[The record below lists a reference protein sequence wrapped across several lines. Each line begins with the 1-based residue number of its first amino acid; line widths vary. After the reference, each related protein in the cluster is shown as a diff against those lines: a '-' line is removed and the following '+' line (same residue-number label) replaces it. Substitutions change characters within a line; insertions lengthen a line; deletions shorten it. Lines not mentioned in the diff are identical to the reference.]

1 MKRRDFI
8 KNAGLALS
16 AAFVPHMAFPSF
28 LRGDTPA
35 SQSNHRLYNGIALPS
50 VWPPRNMTMNYDPMP
65 LPYLKNRPE
74 IIPIDV
80 GRQLFVDNFLI
91 EQTDMERKSYIPRKM
106 SFNPVL
112 RPETE
117 LEQGIYGIPGA
128 TAKDG
133 GVWWDPKDE
142 LFKMWYEAGW
152 LYRMA
157 YATSKDGIH
166 WERPNLDVVPGTN
179 QITPEIVADSS
190 TVWLDHFTKNPNE
203 RFKMFLRSPNSIPGS
218 TERFNYGF
226 SMVSPDGIHWGK
238 PVKTGPC
245 GDRSTIFYNPFR
257 RKWVY
262 SLRNPENIN
271 RVPIGRFRYY
281 HEHSDFMEGAK
292 WTKEDLIFWLGA
304 DYLDDPDPYMGDKAQ
319 LYNLSAVP
327 YESIMLSLP
336 QIHLGPS
343 NERCREAGVPKIT
356 ELKVAYSRD
365 GFYWDR
371 TDRQPFIPA
380 ERKEGSWDRGYV
392 QSVGGLC
399 TIVGTQL
406 WFYYIGFEGNKK
418 KKSSVYEK
426 NGMHANGSTGVA
438 VLRRDGFVSYSAQKE
453 KGTLLTR
460 PLSFS
465 GEYLFVN
472 VNCPN
477 GELRVE
483 ILDADNHVMPGFS
496 ADDCKPLSTDST
508 IAQIKWK
515 NKKDLSAIKGRP
527 VRFKFYLTN
536 GDLYSFWVSP
546 NIEGASNGYNAAGG
560 PGFSGGIDIEGR
572 KAYKKAENFPNLL
585 ERC

>member
-1 MKRRDFI
+1 MKR
-8 KNAGLALS
+8 KS
-16 AAFVPHMAFPSF
+16 
-28 LRGDTPA
+28 
-35 SQSNHRLYNGIALPS
+35 HR
-50 VWPPRNMTMNYDPMP
+50 
-65 LPYLKNRPE
+65 
-74 IIPIDV
+74 
-80 GRQLFVDNFLI
+80 
-91 EQTDMERKSYIPRKM
+91 PRKIN
-106 SFNPVL
+106 FNPIL
-112 RPETE
+112 KPETE

-128 TAKDG
+128 SAKDG
-133 GVWWDPKDE
+133 GVWWDPKDQ

-152 LYRMA
+152 LHRMA
-157 YATSKDGIH
+157 YATSKDGLH

-179 QITPEIVADSS
+179 QIVPEIVADSS
-190 TVWLDHFTKNPNE
+190 TVWLDHFTKNPEE

-245 GDRSTIFYNPFR
+245 GDRSTMFYNPFR
-257 RKWVY
+257 QKWVY

-281 HEHSDFMEGAK
+281 HEHSNFLEGAK
-292 WTKEDLIFWLGA
+292 WTKEELIFWLGA
-304 DYLDDPDPYMGDKAQ
+304 DYRDDPDPYIGDKAQ

-371 TDRQPFIPA
+371 TDRRAFIPA
-380 ERKEGSWDRGYV
+380 ERKEGTWDRGYV

-399 TIVGTQL
+399 TIVGDQL
-406 WFYYIGFEGNKK
+406 WFYYIGFEGNKR
-418 KKSSVYEK
+418 KKSPVYEK
-426 NGMHANGSTGVA
+426 NGMHANGSTGIA

-460 PLSFS
+460 PVTFT
-465 GEYLFVN
+465 GEYMFVN
-472 VNCPN
+472 VSCPN
-477 GELRVE
+477 GELKVE
-483 ILDADNHVMPGFS
+483 ILDADNNVIPGFS
-496 ADDCKPLSTDST
+496 ANDCKPLSTDST

-515 NKKDLSAIKGRP
+515 NKKDLSALKSQP
-527 VRFKFYLTN
+527 VRFKFYLIN

-546 NIEGASNGYNAAGG
+546 DIEGASNGYNAAGG
-560 PGFSGGIDIEGR
+560 PGFGGGTDKEGKR
-572 KAYKKAENFPNLL
+572 AYKKAADFPNLL
-585 ERC
+585 ERY

>member
-8 KNAGLALS
+8 RNAGLALS
-16 AAFVPHMAFPSF
+16 TAFIPNIAFPSF
-28 LRGDTPA
+28 LRGGA
-35 SQSNHRLYNGIALPS
+35 SPSSALYNGITLPD
-50 VWPPRNMTMNYDPMP
+50 VWPPRNISMNYDPMP
-65 LPYLKNRPE
+65 LPYLTNRPE
-74 IIPIDV
+74 IIPIDL

-91 EQTDMERKSYIPRKM
+91 EQTDMERRSYTPRKM

-112 RPETE
+112 KPETE
-117 LEQGIYGIPGA
+117 LEQGTYGIPGA
-128 TAKDG
+128 SAKDG
-133 GVWWDPKDE
+133 GVWWDPKDNI
-142 LFKMWYEAGW
+142 FKMWYEAGW
-152 LYRMA
+152 LHRMA

-166 WERPNLDVVPGTN
+166 WERPNLDVVAGTN
-179 QITPEIVADSS
+179 QIVPEIVADSS
-190 TVWLDHFTKNPNE
+190 TVWLDHFTKNPEE

-245 GDRSTIFYNPFR
+245 GDRSTMFYNPFR
-257 RKWVY
+257 QKWVY

-281 HEHSDFMEGAK
+281 HEHPNFLEGAK

-304 DYLDDPDPYMGDKAQ
+304 DYLDDPDPYIGDKAQ

-371 TDRQPFIPA
+371 TDRHTFIPA
-380 ERKEGSWDRGYV
+380 ERKAGSWDRGYV

-399 TIVGTQL
+399 TIVGDQL

-418 KKSSVYEK
+418 KKSTVYEK

-453 KGTLLTR
+453 KGTLMTR
-460 PLSFS
+460 PVTFT
-465 GEYLFVN
+465 GEYLFVK
-472 VNCPN
+472 
-477 GELRVE
+477 VE
-483 ILDADNHVMPGFS
+483 VLDADNKVIQGFS
-496 ADDCKPLSTDST
+496 ANDCKPLTVDST
-508 IAQIKWK
+508 IAQIRWK
-515 NKKDLSAIKGRP
+515 NKKDLSTLKSQS

-546 NIEGASNGYNAAGG
+546 DTEGASNGYNAAGG
-560 PGFSGGIDIEGR
+560 PGFSGGIDKEGMR
-572 KAYKKAENFPNLL
+572 AYKKAQDFPNLL

>member
-8 KNAGLALS
+8 RNAGLALS
-16 AAFVPHMAFPSF
+16 TAFIPNIAFPSF
-28 LRGDTPA
+28 LRGGA
-35 SQSNHRLYNGIALPS
+35 SPSSALYNGITLPD
-50 VWPPRNMTMNYDPMP
+50 VWPPRNISMNYDPMP
-65 LPYLKNRPE
+65 LPYLTNRPE
-74 IIPIDV
+74 IVPIDL

-91 EQTDMERKSYIPRKM
+91 EQTDMERRSYTPRKM

-112 RPETE
+112 KPETE
-117 LEQGIYGIPGA
+117 LEQGTYGIPGA
-128 TAKDG
+128 SAKDG
-133 GVWWDPKDE
+133 GVWWDPKDNI
-142 LFKMWYEAGW
+142 FKMWYEAGW
-152 LYRMA
+152 LHRMA
-157 YATSKDGIH
+157 SATSKDGIH
-166 WERPNLDVVPGTN
+166 CERPNLDVVAGPT
-179 QITPEIVADSS
+179 QIGPEIVADSS
-190 TVWLDHFTKNPNE
+190 TVWLDHFTKNPEE

-245 GDRSTIFYNPFR
+245 GDRSTMFYNPFR
-257 RKWVY
+257 QKWVY

-281 HEHSDFMEGAK
+281 HEHPNFLEGAK

-304 DYLDDPDPYMGDKAQ
+304 DYLDDPDPYIGDKAQ

-371 TDRQPFIPA
+371 TDRHTFIPA
-380 ERKEGSWDRGYV
+380 ERKADSWDRGYV

-399 TIVGTQL
+399 TIVGDQL

-418 KKSSVYEK
+418 KKSTVYEK

-453 KGTLLTR
+453 KGTLVTR
-460 PLSFS
+460 PVTFT

-477 GELRVE
+477 GELKVE
-483 ILDADNHVMPGFS
+483 VLDADNKVIQGFS
-496 ADDCKPLSTDST
+496 ANDCKPLTVDST
-508 IAQIKWK
+508 IAQIRWK
-515 NKKDLSAIKGRP
+515 NKKDLSTLKSQS

-546 NIEGASNGYNAAGG
+546 DTEGASNGYNAAGG
-560 PGFSGGIDIEGR
+560 PGFSGGIDKEGMR
-572 KAYKKAENFPNLL
+572 AYKKAQDFPNLL

>member
-16 AAFVPHMAFPSF
+16 AAFVPNIAFPSF
-28 LRGDTPA
+28 LRGGAPL
-35 SQSNHRLYNGIALPS
+35 NNVLYNGVTLPE
-50 VWPPRNMTMNYDPMP
+50 VWPPKNIGMNYEPMP
-65 LPYLKNRPE
+65 VPYLTNRPE
-74 IIPIDV
+74 IIPIDL

-91 EQTDMERKSYIPRKM
+91 ERTDMERRSYIPRKM
-106 SFNPVL
+106 SLNPIL
-112 RPETE
+112 KPETE
-117 LEQGIYGIPGA
+117 LEQGTYGIPGA
-128 TAKDG
+128 SAKDG
-133 GVWWDPKDE
+133 GVWWDPKDQ

-152 LYRMA
+152 LHRMA
-157 YATSKDGIH
+157 YSTSKDGIH

-179 QITPEIVADSS
+179 QIVPEIVADSS
-190 TVWLDHFTKNPNE
+190 TVWLDHFTKNPEE

-245 GDRSTIFYNPFR
+245 GDRSTMFYNPFR
-257 RKWVY
+257 QKWVY

-281 HEHSDFMEGAK
+281 HEHSNFLEGAK

-304 DYLDDPDPYMGDKAQ
+304 DYRDDPDPYIGDKAQ

-371 TDRQPFIPA
+371 TDRHTFIPA

-399 TIVGTQL
+399 TIVGDQL
-406 WFYYIGFEGNKK
+406 WFYYIGFEGNKR
-418 KKSSVYEK
+418 KKSPVYEK
-426 NGMHANGSTGVA
+426 NGMHANGSTGIA
-438 VLRRDGFVSYSAQKE
+438 VLQRRFCFLLCP
-453 KGTLLTR
+453 KGKRDVTN
-460 PLSFS
+460 PS
-465 GEYLFVN
+465 GNIHRRIYV
-472 VNCPN
+472 CKR
-477 GELRVE
+477 ELPERRVE
-483 ILDADNHVMPGFS
+483 D
-496 ADDCKPLSTDST
+496 
-508 IAQIKWK
+508 
-515 NKKDLSAIKGRP
+515 R
-527 VRFKFYLTN
+527 
-536 GDLYSFWVSP
+536 
-546 NIEGASNGYNAAGG
+546 NI
-560 PGFSGGIDIEGR
+560 R
-572 KAYKKAENFPNLL
+572 
-585 ERC
+585 RR

>member
-8 KNAGLALS
+8 RNAGLALS
-16 AAFVPHMAFPSF
+16 TAFIPNIAFPSF
-28 LRGDTPA
+28 LRGGA
-35 SQSNHRLYNGIALPS
+35 SPSSALYNGITLPD
-50 VWPPRNMTMNYDPMP
+50 VWPPRNISMNYDPMP
-65 LPYLKNRPE
+65 LPSLTNRPE
-74 IIPIDV
+74 IVPIDL
-80 GRQLFVDNFLI
+80 GRQLFVDNCLI
-91 EQTDMERKSYIPRKM
+91 EQTDMERRSYTPRKL

-112 RPETE
+112 KPETE
-117 LEQGIYGIPGA
+117 LEQGTYGIPGA
-128 TAKDG
+128 SAKDG
-133 GVWWDPKDE
+133 GVWWDPKDNI
-142 LFKMWYEAGW
+142 FKMWYEAGW
-152 LYRMA
+152 LHRMA

-166 WERPNLDVVPGTN
+166 WERPNLDVVAGTN
-179 QITPEIVADSS
+179 QIVPEIVADSS
-190 TVWLDHFTKNPNE
+190 TVWLDHFTKNPEE

-245 GDRSTIFYNPFR
+245 GDRSTMFYNPFR
-257 RKWVY
+257 QKWVY

-281 HEHSDFMEGAK
+281 HEHPNFLEGAK

-304 DYLDDPDPYMGDKAQ
+304 DYLDDPDPYIGDKAQ

-371 TDRQPFIPA
+371 TDRHTFIPA
-380 ERKEGSWDRGYV
+380 ERKAGSWDRGYV

-399 TIVGTQL
+399 TIVGDQL

-418 KKSSVYEK
+418 KKSTVYEK

-453 KGTLLTR
+453 KGTLVTR
-460 PLSFS
+460 PVTFT

-477 GELRVE
+477 GELKVE
-483 ILDADNHVMPGFS
+483 VLDADNKVIQGFS
-496 ADDCKPLSTDST
+496 ANDCKPLTVDST
-508 IAQIKWK
+508 IAQIRWK
-515 NKKDLSAIKGRP
+515 NKKDLSTLKSQS

-546 NIEGASNGYNAAGG
+546 DTEGASNGYNAAGG
-560 PGFSGGIDIEGR
+560 PGFSGGIDKEGMR
-572 KAYKKAENFPNLL
+572 AYKKAQDFPNLL

>member
-1 MKRRDFI
+1 
-8 KNAGLALS
+8 
-16 AAFVPHMAFPSF
+16 
-28 LRGDTPA
+28 
-35 SQSNHRLYNGIALPS
+35 
-50 VWPPRNMTMNYDPMP
+50 
-65 LPYLKNRPE
+65 
-74 IIPIDV
+74 
-80 GRQLFVDNFLI
+80 
-91 EQTDMERKSYIPRKM
+91 
-106 SFNPVL
+106 
-112 RPETE
+112 
-117 LEQGIYGIPGA
+117 
-128 TAKDG
+128 
-133 GVWWDPKDE
+133 
-142 LFKMWYEAGW
+142 
-152 LYRMA
+152 
-157 YATSKDGIH
+157 
-166 WERPNLDVVPGTN
+166 
-179 QITPEIVADSS
+179 
-190 TVWLDHFTKNPNE
+190 
-203 RFKMFLRSPNSIPGS
+203 
-218 TERFNYGF
+218 
-226 SMVSPDGIHWGK
+226 MVSPDGIHWGK

-245 GDRSTIFYNPFR
+245 GDRSTMFYNPFR
-257 RKWVY
+257 QKWVY

-281 HEHSDFMEGAK
+281 HEHPNFLEGAK

-304 DYLDDPDPYMGDKAQ
+304 DYLDDPDPYIGDKAQ

-371 TDRQPFIPA
+371 TDRHTFIPA
-380 ERKEGSWDRGYV
+380 ERKAGSWDRGYV

-399 TIVGTQL
+399 TIVGDQL

-418 KKSSVYEK
+418 KKSTVYEK

-453 KGTLLTR
+453 KGTLVTR
-460 PLSFS
+460 PVTFT

-477 GELRVE
+477 GELKVE
-483 ILDADNHVMPGFS
+483 VLDADNKVIQGFS
-496 ADDCKPLSTDST
+496 ANDCKPLTVDST
-508 IAQIKWK
+508 IAQIRWK
-515 NKKDLSAIKGRP
+515 NKKDLSTLKSQS

-546 NIEGASNGYNAAGG
+546 DTEGASNGYNAAGG
-560 PGFSGGIDIEGR
+560 PGFSGGIDKEGMR
-572 KAYKKAENFPNLL
+572 AYKKAQDFPNLL

>member
-16 AAFVPHMAFPSF
+16 AAFVPNIAFPSF
-28 LRGDTPA
+28 LRGGA
-35 SQSNHRLYNGIALPS
+35 SPGSALYNGITLPD
-50 VWPPRNMTMNYDPMP
+50 VWPPRNISMNYDPMP
-65 LPYLKNRPE
+65 LPYLTNRPE
-74 IIPIDV
+74 IVPIDL

-91 EQTDMERKSYIPRKM
+91 EQTDMERRSYTPRKM

-112 RPETE
+112 KPETE
-117 LEQGIYGIPGA
+117 LEQGTYGIPGA
-128 TAKDG
+128 SAKDG
-133 GVWWDPKDE
+133 GVWWDPKDAI
-142 LFKMWYEAGW
+142 FKMWYEAGW
-152 LYRMA
+152 LHRMA

-166 WERPNLDVVPGTN
+166 WERPDLDVVPGTN
-179 QITPEIVADSS
+179 QIVPEIVADSS
-190 TVWLDHFTKNPNE
+190 TVWLDHFTKNPEE

-218 TERFNYGF
+218 TERFKYGF

-245 GDRSTIFYNPFR
+245 GDRSTMFYNPFR
-257 RKWVY
+257 QKWVY

-281 HEHSDFMEGAK
+281 HEHPNFLEGAK

-304 DYLDDPDPYMGDKAQ
+304 DYLDDPDPYIGDKAQ

-371 TDRQPFIPA
+371 TDRHAFIPA
-380 ERKEGSWDRGYV
+380 ERKEGAWDRGYV

-399 TIVGTQL
+399 TIVGDQL

-460 PLSFS
+460 PVTFT
-465 GEYLFVN
+465 GEHLFVN

-477 GELRVE
+477 GELKVE
-483 ILDADNHVMPGFS
+483 VLDADNKVIQGFS
-496 ADDCKPLSTDST
+496 ANDCKPLTVDST

-515 NKKDLSAIKGRP
+515 NKKDLSALRSQP

-546 NIEGASNGYNAAGG
+546 DTEGASNGYNAAGG
-560 PGFSGGIDIEGR
+560 PGFSGGIDKEGKR
-572 KAYKKAENFPNLL
+572 AYKKAEDFPNLL

>member
-8 KNAGLALS
+8 KNASLALS
-16 AAFVPHMAFPSF
+16 AAFVPNIAFPSF
-28 LRGDTPA
+28 LRGGAPL
-35 SQSNHRLYNGIALPS
+35 NNVLYNGVALPD
-50 VWPPRNMTMNYDPMP
+50 VWPPRNIGMNYDPMP
-65 LPYLKNRPE
+65 TPYLINRPE
-74 IIPIDV
+74 IIPIDL
-80 GRQLFVDNFLI
+80 GRQLLVDNFLI
-91 EQTDMERKSYIPRKM
+91 EQTDMERRSYTPRKM

-112 RPETE
+112 KPETE

-128 TAKDG
+128 SAKDG
-133 GVWWDPKDE
+133 GVWWDPKDQ

-152 LYRMA
+152 LHRMA
-157 YATSKDGIH
+157 YATSKDGIY
-166 WERPNLDVVPGTN
+166 WERPNLDIVPGTN
-179 QITPEIVADSS
+179 QIVPEIVADSS
-190 TVWLDHFTKNPNE
+190 TVWLDHFTQNDEE

-245 GDRSTIFYNPFR
+245 GDRSTMFYNPFR
-257 RKWVY
+257 QKWVY

-281 HEHSDFMEGAK
+281 HEHSNFLEGAK

-304 DYLDDPDPYMGDKAQ
+304 DYLDDPDPYIGDKAQ

-336 QIHLGPS
+336 QIH
-343 NERCREAGVPKIT
+343 
-356 ELKVAYSRD
+356 
-365 GFYWDR
+365 
-371 TDRQPFIPA
+371 
-380 ERKEGSWDRGYV
+380 
-392 QSVGGLC
+392 
-399 TIVGTQL
+399 
-406 WFYYIGFEGNKK
+406 YYIGFEGNRK

-426 NGMHANGSTGVA
+426 NGMHANGSTGIA
-438 VLRRDGFVSYSAQKE
+438 VLRRDGFVSYSTSKE
-453 KGTLLTR
+453 KSTLLTR
-460 PLSFS
+460 PVTFT

-477 GELRVE
+477 GELKVE
-483 ILDADNHVMPGFS
+483 VLDTDNNVIPGFS
-496 ADDCKPLSTDST
+496 AGDCKPLSIDST

-515 NKKDLSAIKGRP
+515 NKKDLSILKNQP
-527 VRFKFYLTN
+527 VRFKFYLAN

-546 NIEGASNGYNAAGG
+546 DIEGASNGYNAAGG
-560 PGFSGGIDIEGR
+560 PGFSGGIDIEGK